1 MFWWSRPSSSPPSRA
16 PTASPSAQQFTV
28 GCTAIRHTAVTTE
41 QYLPDLV
48 VGLWLGGSERTLQTA

>member
-1 MFWWSRPSSSPPSRA
+1 MVPAKFLSA
-16 PTASPSAQQFTV
+16 VEGATASPSAQQFTV